1 MQDIKW
7 FHHSPS
13 GSQHTA
19 GGFVTDSPD
28 RRSSD
33 AQTVCHVH
41 HSQEWGRLIAAAPE
55 MLEVLEGLIAVIGD
69 SKGVAGYHLNG
80 DTAEWDE
87 FDDVNMA
94 RRLIDKVRGEK

>member
-19 GGFVTDSPD
+19 GGFVTDSAD

-33 AQTVCHVH
+33 AQTICHVH
-41 HSQEWGRLIAAAPE
+41 HSQEYGRLIAVAPE
-55 MLEVLEGLIAVIGD
+55 MLEALTGLMAVVGD

-80 DTAEWDE
+80 DIAEWDE
-87 FDDVNMA
+87 FEEVKTA
-94 RRLIDKVRGEK
+94 RMLISKIRGER

>member
-1 MQDIKW
+1 MIETKW

-28 RRSSD
+28 RRSPD

-41 HSQEWGRLIAAAPE
+41 RSQEWGRLTAAAPE
-55 MLEVLEGLIAVIGD
+55 MLEVLEGLLSIVD
-69 SKGVAGYHLNG
+69 ESKGVAGYHLN
-80 DTAEWDE
+80 DEIAEWDE
-87 FDDVNMA
+87 FEEVEAA
-94 RRLIDKVRGEK
+94 RKIIDKIRGER